1 MGEKRRHR
9 GNDPGAIRAGQG
21 QDELMIGHGGRFHA
35 KQDGFSALL
44 YHRRWA
50 CANPGRGI
58 MMNKTYDEQAL

>member
-1 MGEKRRHR
+1 
-9 GNDPGAIRAGQG
+9 
-21 QDELMIGHGGRFHA
+21 MIGHGGRFHA

-44 YHRRWA
+44 YHRQWA